1 MKNDLGQ
8 LITRIRRDQHLSL
21 RKLAALTGLSRTY
34 LNNLEKGV
42 DPSSGKPVTPSLPT
56 LRKLATG
63 LSVPLHELIALAESS
78 HGNSGPSLA
87 EMVASENFHELHGE
101 NIRMVPIVGTIAAG
115 KPSVM
120 ENEIEAWAPIDLTL
134 SNIIPKDLHRY
145 YYLRIQGDSMEPMIN
160 EQDIVLVKQGPV
172 PDGKIAVVQCDDQN
186 ACVKRIHY
194 LHGQSL
200 LMLISRNAAYPPIV
214 KPLEECKVLGRVVM
228 RMGAPRW

>member
-1 MKNDLGQ
+1 MNNDLGQ
-8 LITRIRRDQHLSL
+8 LITSIRRDQHLSL

-34 LNNLEKGV
+34 LNNLEKGK
-42 DPSSGKPVTPSLPT
+42 DPSSGKPLTPSLPT

-63 LSVPLHELIALAESS
+63 LSVPLHELIALAECSPDS
-78 HGNSGPSLA
+78 SGPLVA

-134 SNIIPKDLHRY
+134 SKIIPKDLHRY

-160 EQDIVLVKQGPV
+160 ERDIVLVKQGPV
-172 PDGKIAVVQCDDQN
+172 PDGKIAVVQCEDQN
-186 ACVKRIHY
+186 ACVKKIQY
-194 LHGQSL
+194 LPGQSL
-200 LMLISRNAAYPPIV
+200 LMLISRNSAYPPIV
-214 KPLEECKVLGRVVM
+214 KPLEACTVLGRVVM